1 AETAI
6 LETDAVHASHV
17 ALAVSAV
24 LLLLA
29 HATIDSGRALLG
41 NDRRRR
47 SAWLAWWHGCK
58 LLVRRPLAMLGTYLV
73 VTAIGLAMASLIAL
87 ARMHVPA
94 LGGGSTLGAILLAQ
108 LGVLVLGW
116 TRSARLF

>member
-1 AETAI
+1 YGRMLRMLLVAILPLGIAAALSGAAFRFAARSAETAI

-29 HATIDSGRALLG
+29 HATVDSGRALLG

-58 LLVRRPLAMLGTYLV
+58 LLVRRPLAML
-73 VTAIGLAMASLIAL
+73 
-87 ARMHVPA
+87 
-94 LGGGSTLGAILLAQ
+94 
-108 LGVLVLGW
+108 
-116 TRSARLF
+116 